1 MPGKRATP
9 EELLEEIDELRE
21 ILVEGPTAEEI
32 SAAGTRGRCTL
43 HPYSWHYTGEDQPT
57 CAQWDE
63 DVMHSNG
70 FSELHEHPSVFVKIA
85 MGLHRNQLAA
95 KDAQLD
101 HAVKVNGELYKH
113 MKQWRWCALA
123 SGLLAT
129 FLTIQD
135 IITRFG
141 GAA

>member
-32 SAAGTRGRCTL
+32 SAAHTRGRCTL

-63 DVMHSNG
+63 DVMASNG
-70 FSELHEHPSVFVKIA
+70 FSELHEHPDAFVKIA
-85 MGLHRNQLAA
+85 LKIYQRDLAA
-95 KDAQLD
+95 KQLEISR
-101 HAVKVNGELYKH
+101 AVKVNGELHKH
-113 MKQWRWCALA
+113 MKQWRWCAFA

-129 FLTIQD
+129 ILTIQD

>member
-32 SAAGTRGRCTL
+32 SAAHTRGRCTL

-63 DVMHSNG
+63 DVMASNG
-70 FSELHEHPSVFVKIA
+70 FSELHEHPDAFVKIA
-85 MGLHRNQLAA
+85 LKIYQRDLAA
-95 KDAQLD
+95 KQLEISR
-101 HAVKVNGELYKH
+101 AVKVNAELYKH
-113 MKQWRWCALA
+113 MKQWRIGAFAALVPA
-123 SGLLAT
+123 VI
-129 FLTIQD
+129 LTALD
-135 IITRFG
+135 IIERLG